1 MNMNRALKTN
11 VALQLLREIV
21 AATGDDEAE
30 AHFNALVTRLQALE
44 TAAAQQ
50 DATTVIDERGNITV
64 GLKSIGLAAQTVGM
78 R

>member
-21 AATGDDEAE
+21 AATGDDEAK
-30 AHFNALVTRLQALE
+30 AHFNALVTRLQALA
-44 TAAAQQ
+44 TSAAQQ
-50 DATTVIDERGNITV
+50 DATTVIDERGIITV
-64 GLKSIGLAAQTVGM
+64 GLTSLGLAAQTVRM